1 MLCKF
6 ITCLIGYV
14 LLAQVFAG
22 DPDSPGGNPSAQETH
37 GADQTVSV
45 PGNAKRL
52 SRDLNET
59 RDLRRLGL
67 KNVRKDFHQSDPDS
81 VWPSIRGA
89 PDCRAAVEWLPMKDE
104 ILQEWH
110 FKTDSNKTRR
120 YRQEL
125 AVWASPALAV
135 INGIPMAFI
144 GGADQTLHAL
154 DLKNREQ
161 VWAKISN
168 AEITNAPAVGETEGG
183 KIVFWASS
191 DRTLYANYAVTGEKF
206 WTKELVPPSSTL
218 GAVQI
223 SSPLLFKDRLFI
235 SFFAYDKS
243 LSRNSQK
250 AWLMEIGASDGA
262 TRWKTEISQGPVNS
276 PNGIET
282 NGKLLI
288 FTVAKKGLLQCFD
301 VTDGKP
307 LKSWQFQMPH
317 EVLGSPCVY
326 KTDSGKT
333 MVFLGSKYGNIIAI
347 DAETGKELWQRMA
360 GNWIDNT
367 VCAGKIGDV
376 DAVIMGSYDYCVYS
390 LNAVDGSLLWKTPV
404 GGEVFSAPCLFNI
417 DGKPAVLVSALNNHM
432 YLLDGSDG
440 KIISSYFTG
449 NPVWDK
455 IAKGETLWG
464 SPAIV
469 EAGTETSA
477 VYGSCSG
484 TVYVLPLAKECSL
497 SATAR
502 SSSGLWLSL
511 LAIGFIFICIILP
524 VTVKMK

>member
-1 MLCKF
+1 
-6 ITCLIGYV
+6 
-14 LLAQVFAG
+14 
-22 DPDSPGGNPSAQETH
+22 
-37 GADQTVSV
+37 
-45 PGNAKRL
+45 
-52 SRDLNET
+52 
-59 RDLRRLGL
+59 
-67 KNVRKDFHQSDPDS
+67 
-81 VWPSIRGA
+81 
-89 PDCRAAVEWLPMKDE
+89 MKDE

-183 KIVFWASS
+183 KIVLWASS